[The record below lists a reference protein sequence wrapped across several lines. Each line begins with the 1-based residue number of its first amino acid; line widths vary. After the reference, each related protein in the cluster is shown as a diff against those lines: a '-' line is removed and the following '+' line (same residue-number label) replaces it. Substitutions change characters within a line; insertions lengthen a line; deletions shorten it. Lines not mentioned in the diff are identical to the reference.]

1 MSETVVTEKLPCEKC
16 GEPTPFDML
25 ATVNT
30 CEHCGTPEPH
40 ANSSIPDVDSFAYKF
55 KALGPFLFFFGGAFI
70 FYGINPYYWSEG
82 RMFVTLFGIFCL
94 MFFFLGA
101 LPLYLSSRKIKKASR
116 EKVEREG
123 IGAELTEEEEVA
135 AAWDKK
141 TRTSNPKTDE

>member
-1 MSETVVTEKLPCEKC
+1 MSEADRVEKLPCEKC

-55 KALGPFLFFFGGAFI
+55 KALGPFLLLFGGAFI
-70 FYGINPYYWSEG
+70 FYGINPFHWGEE

-94 MFFFLGA
+94 MFFFLGVLPFYLA
-101 LPLYLSSRKIKKASR
+101 LRKIKKASR
-116 EKVEREG
+116 EKVESEG
-123 IGAELTEEEEVA
+123 IGAKLTEEEEVA

-141 TRTSNPKTDE
+141 TRTRNPKTDE

>member
-1 MSETVVTEKLPCEKC
+1 MSKTDIAKKLPCEKC
-16 GEPTPFDML
+16 GELTPFDIL

-30 CEHCGTPEPH
+30 CEHCGASEPH

-55 KALGPFLFFFGGAFI
+55 KALGPFLFFFGGAII
-70 FYGINPYYWSEG
+70 FYGINPFHWGEE

-94 MFFFLGA
+94 MFFFLGVLPFYLA
-101 LPLYLSSRKIKKASR
+101 LRKIKKASR

-141 TRTSNPKTDE
+141 TRTGNPKTDE